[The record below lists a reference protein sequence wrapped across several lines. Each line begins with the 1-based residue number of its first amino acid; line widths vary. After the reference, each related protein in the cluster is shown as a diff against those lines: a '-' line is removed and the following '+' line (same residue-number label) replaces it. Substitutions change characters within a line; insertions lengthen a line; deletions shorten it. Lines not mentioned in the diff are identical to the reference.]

1 MRPLLLCLG
10 LTLAA
15 AADDPIARSLDAA
28 VATLTA
34 RVQADP
40 DDFLAAHQLLDR
52 HLRRYAWRGRLD
64 DLRLADEAADRSL
77 RAMPAE
83 QNPGTLAV
91 RIQVRLAQH
100 RFAEARDLA
109 QQLAPL
115 MPGRSEPAQLLGDTL
130 LELGDLT
137 GADRAWAPHAEE
149 FAGSP
154 GGELRH
160 ARLAWLRGAVTTAHT
175 HTTRALEAARART
188 LPEPLVRT
196 LLAAAELAFRTGDW
210 PRTEDHLREAQK
222 LAPAHWAVLDRLAE
236 LRGAQGRDAEAVA
249 LFTQAAELSERP
261 EVWQALGDFHLF
273 QKRPAEAKAAHDR
286 ALAGYRASLDRGEVL
301 YIHHLAG
308 FYADAQEDA
317 AAAVKWARRDLELR
331 QSAGAWDAL
340 AWALYRAGDLPTAR
354 EAAGKALADGL
365 ADPHVLYHAAMIAMS
380 AGEIA
385 EGQQLLRRCA
395 AVNPHFQAFH
405 VHR

>member
-1 MRPLLLCLG
+1 MRHLLLCLS

-15 AADDPIARSLDAA
+15 AADDPIARSLEHA
-28 VATLTA
+28 VATLET
-34 RVQADP
+34 RVKNDP
-40 DDFLAAHQLLDR
+40 DDFIAANQLLDR
-52 HLRRYAWRGRLD
+52 CLRRYAWRGRLA
-64 DLRLADEAADRSL
+64 DLRRAEEIATLSL
-77 RAMPAE
+77 KAMPAA
-83 QNPGTLAV
+83 QNPTALAG

-100 RFAEARDLA
+100 RLAEARDLA
-109 QQLAPL
+109 QELAPL
-115 MPGRSEPAQLLGDTL
+115 MPGRTEPAQLLGDAL
-130 LELGDLT
+130 LELGDLP
-137 GADRAWAPHAEE
+137 GAERAWAPHLEE
-149 FAGSP
+149 FTGSP
-154 GGELRH
+154 GGELRL
-160 ARLAWLRGAVTTAHT
+160 ARLAWLKGAVATAHT
-175 HTTRALEAARART
+175 HTANALEAARART

-210 PRTEDHLREAQK
+210 PGAEAHLLAAQK
-222 LAPAHWAVLDRLAE
+222 LAPTHWAVLDRLAE
-236 LRGAQGRDAEAVA
+236 LRGAQGRDAEAIA

-286 ALAGYRASLDRGEVL
+286 ALTGYLASLDRGEVL

-317 AAAVKWARRDLELR
+317 TAAVKWARRDLELR
-331 QSAGAWDAL
+331 PSPGAWDAL
-340 AWALYRAGDLPTAR
+340 AWALYRAGDLPAAR
-354 EAAGKALADGL
+354 AAADKALAGGL

-385 EGQQLLRRCA
+385 EGQRLLRRCA
-395 AVNPHFQAFH
+395 EVNPHFQAFH